1 MRMSQE
7 EFSSILQRIESDTTF
22 TKANFQFEQM
32 TDAYVSALSESLK
45 KSKSLTELNLSNN
58 GITDFGASALAKTV
72 IKLTQ

>member
-32 TDAYVSALSESLK
+32 TDADVSALSESLK
-45 KSKSLTELNLSNN
+45 KE
-58 GITDFGASALAKTV
+58 
-72 IKLTQ
+72 

>member
-7 EFSSILQRIESDTTF
+7 EFSLILQRIESDAIF

-32 TDAYVSALSESLK
+32 TDDLSALSESLK

-58 GITDFGASALAKTV
+58 GITDFGSSALAKTV